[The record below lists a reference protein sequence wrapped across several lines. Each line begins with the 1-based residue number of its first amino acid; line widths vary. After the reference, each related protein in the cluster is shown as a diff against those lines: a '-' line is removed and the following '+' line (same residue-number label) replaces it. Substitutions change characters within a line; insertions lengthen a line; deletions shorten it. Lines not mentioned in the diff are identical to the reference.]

1 MKKSLVILLTLIS
14 FLSCNTSQET
24 SNVTQLNVVDYKEA
38 ISKENI
44 QLIDVRTLKEFDQGH
59 IPKAKLI
66 DYFSPTFKADLNA
79 LDKTKPIYLYCKIGK
94 RSTKASKICNELG
107 FKKIY
112 NLTGGYLAWSR
123 ENN

>member
-1 MKKSLVILLTLIS
+1 MKKSFIILVTLIS

-24 SNVTQLNVVDYKEA
+24 SNVTQLNVVDYKKA

-44 QLIDVRTLKEFDQGH
+44 QLIDVRTLKEFDKGH
-59 IPKAKLI
+59 IPKAKSI
-66 DYFSPTFKADLNA
+66 DYFSSTFKADLNT
-79 LDKTKPIYLYCKIGK
+79 LDKTKPIYLYCKSGK
-94 RSTKASKICNELG
+94 RSTKASKICDELG

-112 NLTGGYLAWSR
+112 NLTGGYLAWSK

>member
-1 MKKSLVILLTLIS
+1 MKKSFIILLTLIS

-59 IPKAKLI
+59 IPKAKSI
-66 DYFSPTFKADLNA
+66 DYFSSTFKADLNA
-79 LDKTKPIYLYCKIGK
+79 LDKTKPIYLYCKSGK

>member
-1 MKKSLVILLTLIS
+1 MKKSFIILVTLIS

-38 ISKENI
+38 ITKESV

-59 IPKAKLI
+59 IPKAKSI
-66 DYFSPTFKADLNA
+66 DYFSSTFKADLNT
-79 LDKTKPIYLYCKIGK
+79 LDKTKPIYLYCKSGK
-94 RSTKASKICNELG
+94 RSTKASKICDELG

-112 NLTGGYLAWSR
+112 NLTGGYLAWSK